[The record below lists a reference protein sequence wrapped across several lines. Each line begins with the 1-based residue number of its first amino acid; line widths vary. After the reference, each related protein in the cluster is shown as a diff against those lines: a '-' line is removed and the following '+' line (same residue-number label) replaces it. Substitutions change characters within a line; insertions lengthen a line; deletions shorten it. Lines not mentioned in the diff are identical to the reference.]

1 MWPLVVISSPSRQV
15 VAVALTQFTSEIGV
29 TDMGPRMAAY
39 ILATLPLVLLF
50 SFGMR
55 HYVRGITAG
64 GLKA

>member
-1 MWPLVVISSPSRQV
+1 
-15 VAVALTQFTSEIGV
+15 
-29 TDMGPRMAAY
+29 MAAY
-39 ILATLPLVLLF
+39 ILATLPLVVLF